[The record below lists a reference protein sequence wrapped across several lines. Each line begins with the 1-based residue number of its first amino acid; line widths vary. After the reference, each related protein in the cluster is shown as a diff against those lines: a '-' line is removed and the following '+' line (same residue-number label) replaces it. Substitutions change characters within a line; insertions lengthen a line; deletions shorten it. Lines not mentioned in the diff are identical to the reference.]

1 MRMPI
6 DGEWVDAA
14 DGRVE
19 EIRDKA
25 TGELI
30 ETTPHSGT
38 LDVTRAIEATQR
50 SELTFGG
57 TKMSGNARE
66 GLLETLLDMAEQ
78 KTLLMS
84 GVFSA

>member
-14 DGRVE
+14 DGRV
-19 EIRDKA
+19 D
-25 TGELI
+25 

-38 LDVTRAIEATQR
+38 PDVTRAIEATQR
-50 SELTFGG
+50 SDLTFGG
-57 TKMSGNARE
+57 TKMSGNAR
-66 GLLETLLDMAEQ
+66 DMTEK